1 MLPGLGTGKCSIS
14 LLEWFSKWTIDG
26 VSSGIDTWVTDGFFE
41 GGAGALFFL
50 PKELMDVT
58 DPEDIV
64 DKLVS
69 SRITLSK
76 LLWFKLDMDIDL
88 DGKSE
93 WFVLQKNRIFK
104 NWAISGNTSQF
115 FKTYTWLRDDTDLE
129 GWTWG
134 GPGGGGALRFLV
146 DLGGPAPEAAVNVL
160 MAAGEVGRSPGEAQ
174 PDPELMLLSPALWNM
189 ISHKNW

>member
-93 WFVLQKNRIFK
+93 WFVLQKNRNFK
-104 NWAISGNTSQF
+104 NWAISGNT
-115 FKTYTWLRDDTDLE
+115 
-129 GWTWG
+129 
-134 GPGGGGALRFLV
+134 
-146 DLGGPAPEAAVNVL
+146 VNFSKL
-160 MAAGEVGRSPGEAQ
+160 TL
-174 PDPELMLLSPALWNM
+174 D
-189 ISHKNW
+189 